1 MGQRM
6 VRYYEFAQE
15 KAGIVG
21 RMRLALKVRISSQ
34 KALEEPDSQENIQKL
49 KAAARE
55 ITGEEP
61 DF

>member
-1 MGQRM
+1 MGARL
-6 VRYYEFAQE
+6 VKYYEFAQN

-21 RMRLALKVRISSQ
+21 RMRLALKVRLSSE
-34 KALEEPDSQENIQKL
+34 KAKSEPDSPELIQNMKN
-49 KAAARE
+49 AVRE

>member
-1 MGQRM
+1 MGARL
-6 VRYYEFAQE
+6 VKYYEFAQN

-21 RMRLALKVRISSQ
+21 RMRLALKVRMSSE
-34 KALEEPDSQENIQKL
+34 KAKSEPDSPELIQNMKN
-49 KAAARE
+49 AVRE